1 MGPAPGCGYRAPRT
15 GQRRC
20 RFPRKAAFSPQ
31 KAPFSAGFWR
41 ISTADGEERHG
52 QAAGRAGLAALGATG
67 LLPGRRGGWC
77 RGVKPWDAGMTTFCV
92 MKLLRHA
99 TRNENGYAK
108 RFFGTLLTQTAQKG
122 VFSPFCMVV
131 PDPKK
136 TTVFGLAQP
145 FCMAEKSRREPKQ
158 KTAFGSVGRR
168 IPYRILHVLNQ
179 DGESLGNMHRADAL
193 RLMDQHGLKLVLLRE
208 NVDPPV
214 YRLMTGQQIHEEQ
227 LKRAEKKKAS
237 SKAGLVQKEL
247 SFSSA
252 IAKNDLET
260 KTKQIAH
267 WIEKKYHVKVTVRQ
281 AKDSNTD
288 MFILFDR
295 ILETVSDKAT
305 YLSKPKAIK
314 EGTGTCILRHMSD
327 KELQAHQKAE
337 KQKNSAVNKDG
348 NEDQKSSGVSQ

>member
-1 MGPAPGCGYRAPRT
+1 
-15 GQRRC
+15 
-20 RFPRKAAFSPQ
+20 
-31 KAPFSAGFWR
+31 
-41 ISTADGEERHG
+41 
-52 QAAGRAGLAALGATG
+52 
-67 LLPGRRGGWC
+67 
-77 RGVKPWDAGMTTFCV
+77 MTTFCV
-92 MKLLRHA
+92 MKLLCHA

-145 FCMAEKSRREPKQ
+145 FCTAEKSHREPKQ